1 MSPNPHGEALLA
13 DILSTLANAARR
25 AHDDTELQE
34 VLTREFGCS
43 VESQRTLAN
52 MPPGM
57 FRRVGFLSKIIRVEL
72 RDDYLERARTWIAQ
86 DLAQEELISA
96 LIEAGATRDMMG
108 RWFGIP
114 PKAYA
119 ARRRMLGL
127 PVTPG
132 RPRCNGHD
140 DPDLIG
146 QVLAAWEESA
156 GAPPERI
163 LGAARASGQSVCA
176 VYRILE
182 QAGQLQE

>member
-1 MSPNPHGEALLA
+1 MSANPSEALLA
-13 DILSTLANAARR
+13 DILVTLVNAARR
-25 AHDDTELQE
+25 AHDDAELQE
-34 VLTREFGCS
+34 VLLREFGCS
-43 VESQRTLAN
+43 IESQRTLAN

-57 FRRVGFLSKIIRVEL
+57 FRKVGFLSKILHIEV

-96 LIEAGATRDMMG
+96 LIAAGATRDMML

-127 PVTPG
+127 PAAPG
-132 RPRCNGHD
+132 RPRSHGHD
-140 DPDLIG
+140 DPNLIA
-146 QVLAAWEESA
+146 QVLAAWEGSA

-163 LGAARASGQSVCA
+163 LQTACASGQSVCA
-176 VYRILE
+176 AYRILE